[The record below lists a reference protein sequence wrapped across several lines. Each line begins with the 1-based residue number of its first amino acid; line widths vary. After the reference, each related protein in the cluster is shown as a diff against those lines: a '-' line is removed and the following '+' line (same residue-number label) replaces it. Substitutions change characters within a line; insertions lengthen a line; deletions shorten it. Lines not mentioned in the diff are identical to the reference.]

1 VYQCQDVQNGLK
13 LHAALCIVCPNYLPL
28 GRFLFP
34 MYFCLIINFRSVM
47 NIELKRV
54 AELMNQVC
62 GASLK
67 PEEYQDYY
75 MVDNGTEWVIVKK

>member
-1 VYQCQDVQNGLK
+1 MWHYVSSTV
-13 LHAALCIVCPNYLPL
+13 VSNYLSL

-34 MYFCLIINFRSVM
+34 MLFCLIINFRSVM